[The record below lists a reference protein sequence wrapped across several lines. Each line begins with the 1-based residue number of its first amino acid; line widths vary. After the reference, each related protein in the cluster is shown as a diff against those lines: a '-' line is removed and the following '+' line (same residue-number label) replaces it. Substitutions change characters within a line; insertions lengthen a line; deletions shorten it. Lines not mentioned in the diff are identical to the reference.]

1 MKRDHTCYGALGT
14 ARGLAHHFFTAPPA
28 ANGHGYAQ
36 QTETLIDGNIVK
48 QSADGGETCF
58 AFGAAAFR
66 QRSPWYME
74 VSK

>member
-1 MKRDHTCYGALGT
+1 MAPLGPLGVWPT
-14 ARGLAHHFFTAPPA
+14 TLFTAPPA
-28 ANGHGYAQ
+28 VTGHGYAR

-58 AFGAAAFR
+58 AFGAAEFR

-74 VSK
+74 ASK